1 MWLSVPAAAVVARD
15 GPVRSVWM
23 TSSDVPAEPSALDGE
38 RIALPECAPCG
49 AVLSVHR
56 LDVLLSIGRHAAERA
71 RLAGVARLRGEGPLL
86 RVAIPP
92 LGDPYP
98 WLARHGDPVLVALVG
113 LCVAAGQIG
122 LRATVDPAVARAA
135 RALHPGVAPWL
146 DHAPPPC
153 PVPVAARRP
162 APTRPPLVLAG

>member
-1 MWLSVPAAAVVARD
+1 
-15 GPVRSVWM
+15 M
-23 TSSDVPAEPSALDGE
+23 TEVIDGE
-38 RIALPECAPCG
+38 RIVLPESAPHG
-49 AVLSVHR
+49 AALSVHR

-71 RLAGVARLRGEGPLL
+71 RLAGVARLRAQGPLL
-86 RVAIPP
+86 LSATPP

-135 RALHPGVAPWL
+135 CALHPGVACWL
-146 DHAPPPC
+146 DHPAPSR